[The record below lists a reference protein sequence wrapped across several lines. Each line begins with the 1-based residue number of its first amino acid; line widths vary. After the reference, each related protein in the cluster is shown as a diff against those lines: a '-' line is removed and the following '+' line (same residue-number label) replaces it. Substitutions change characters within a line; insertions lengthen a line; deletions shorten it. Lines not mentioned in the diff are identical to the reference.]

1 MCSKNVVEVR
11 MMKKLLVASLLLA
24 ALLVVSAQ
32 AGAAKPQPNKVKQT
46 ASPTWTLAMDGPRV
60 AYASGGRIYVWNVV
74 TGATSVVKGTYSNA
88 RHTDNAAEIA
98 IADKRIAWTRRHTLG
113 NFEASERLYTA
124 PVAGRARPIGSAHIG
139 AGHTGWIGGVVGSG
153 HVLAVSTWRWDGT
166 AVTERRL
173 KLVTPTGL
181 RQIASGP
188 GAIVA
193 ASADGGHIAAF
204 RSTAAWP
211 EGPANYEYPPPP
223 TTAPSVGIYSAKGA
237 LLSEIALKNNPD
249 AMLKVAL
256 RGNQLVVLTVAT
268 PPSGPRTATLEVYN
282 WKAGELVHTWPLASD
297 ISPDLLGVS
306 GRIAVLQGSRGLKGS
321 PGRGSLHLVDLAS
334 GKDVAFAANGWRG
347 IVTGWG
353 PATIGPRGLVYAVN
367 TQPAKRH
374 PYGRLIFVPTAK
386 LLAALSK

>member
-1 MCSKNVVEVR
+1 
-11 MMKKLLVASLLLA
+11 MKRKRLRVAGLSFALLLLA
-24 ALLVVSAQ
+24 LFVASRQ
-32 AGAAKPQPNKVKQT
+32 AGAAKQPASKMKPT
-46 ASPTWTLAMDGPRV
+46 ASPTWTVAMDGARV

-74 TGATSVVKGTYSNA
+74 TGATSVVKGAYTNA
-88 RHTDNAAEIA
+88 GRTDNAAELA
-98 IADKRIAWTRRHTLG
+98 IADQRLAWTRRHALG

-124 PVAGRARPIGSAHIG
+124 PIGGRARLIGSAHIG

-166 AVTERRL
+166 TVTEQRL

-193 ASADGGHIAAF
+193 ESADGGHIAAL

-211 EGPANYEYPPPP
+211 GGPANDEYPPPP

-237 LLSEIALKNNPD
+237 LLSEIALGDRPD
-249 AMLKVAL
+249 SMLKIAL
-256 RGNQLVVLTVAT
+256 SGDRLVVLTVT
-268 PPSGPRTATLEVYN
+268 RGMSGPQTTTVEVYN
-282 WKAGELVHTWPLASD
+282 WTTGELLHTWPLASA

-306 GRIAVLQGSRGLKGS
+306 GRIAVLQGSKGLKGS
-321 PGRGSLHLVDLAS
+321 PGRGSLHLVDLAT

-353 PATIGPRGLVYAVN
+353 PAAISPHGLVYAVN

-374 PYGRLIFVPTAK
+374 PYGKLLFVPTAK
-386 LLAALSK
+386 LLAALTR

>member
-1 MCSKNVVEVR
+1 M
-11 MMKKLLVASLLLA
+11 
-24 ALLVVSAQ
+24 
-32 AGAAKPQPNKVKQT
+32 
-46 ASPTWTLAMDGPRV
+46 
-60 AYASGGRIYVWNVV
+60 
-74 TGATSVVKGTYSNA
+74 
-88 RHTDNAAEIA
+88 
-98 IADKRIAWTRRHTLG
+98 
-113 NFEASERLYTA
+113 
-124 PVAGRARPIGSAHIG
+124 
-139 AGHTGWIGGVVGSG
+139 VGSG

-173 KLVTPTGL
+173 KLVTLSGL

-237 LLSEIALKNNPD
+237 LLSEIALGNNPD

-321 PGRGSLHLVDLAS
+321 PSRGSLHLVDLAS

-347 IVTGWG
+347 SASPVG
-353 PATIGPRGLVYAVN
+353 APRRSGRVGLRLHHQHTAREAAPLREARLRTNGQAARGAEQVDAN
-367 TQPAKRH
+367 GGDPSAARQQPGRPRPRQLAPPRVQGGTWAG
-374 PYGRLIFVPTAK
+374 GRLIRCRARLGQCSGMTPERR
-386 LLAALSK
+386 